1 MLMDNQNQVPV
12 QPLAPTPIV
21 APPQPQQYVAASQQ
35 KPKGRGKKVL
45 LILLFVLLLG
55 GIGFLGYQYKVTND
69 KLKEQSQKLAAA
81 YVTVG
86 QFQKIIDAEKA
97 EKDFIAKNNTA
108 SLSRQLCNSK
118 PLLMSDV
125 HLTNKFAVYRYLCA
139 STSLPIQIA
148 ALKKLP
154 DGSYEF
160 TYGSSANQTNQLPGY
175 IYDEDPKFYAEYGVT
190 RF

>member
-1 MLMDNQNQVPV
+1 MDNQNEVSV

-35 KPKGRGKKVL
+35 KPKGKGKKVL
-45 LILLFVLLLG
+45 LILFFILLLG

-69 KLKEQSQKLAAA
+69 NLKKQSQKLAEA
-81 YVTVG
+81 YTTIG
-86 QFQKIIDAEKA
+86 QFQKIIDVNKA

-108 SLSRQLCNSK
+108 SLSRQSCNGK

-125 HLTNKFAVYRYLCA
+125 HLTDRFAVYRYLCA
-139 STSLPIQIA
+139 GTSLPIQIA

-160 TYGSSANQTNQLPGY
+160 TYGSGSGQANNLPGY
-175 IYDEDPKFYAEYGVT
+175 IYDEDPTFYAIYGVT